1 MSTIRPIFSCGQTT
15 VKFSPQLIGFAL
27 VSLVIHLALILSN
40 QVNIQPDS
48 GGASALRVHI
58 ITHHNETPG
67 ETPETLKISRQSHQ
81 PASTTQ
87 NKTKYLPKLVALKKS
102 ASQTVSAHVPK
113 KQPKEEA
120 AEIIITAKKSLPVKA
135 IPQAPTSIVA
145 PTPGKTTLITAA
157 VRDRQATAA
166 RNRAIDQERNA
177 LTHQLQQALKRYF
190 NYPLLARRRG
200 WQGEVLISFTL
211 GSSGKI
217 TDIRIA
223 SSSGHNMLDRA
234 ALTTLRKIDRIAS
247 VPQYTHSFELPVIYQ
262 LQDG

>member
-15 VKFSPQLIGFAL
+15 VKFSPQLTGFAL
-27 VSLVIHLALILSN
+27 VSLAIHLALILSN
-40 QVNIQPDS
+40 QANIQPDS

-58 ITHHNETPG
+58 ITHHS
-67 ETPETLKISRQSHQ
+67 ETPETLKISRQSPQ

-102 ASQTVSAHVPK
+102 ASQTVPAHVPK
-113 KQPKEEA
+113 KQQKEEA

-157 VRDRQATAA
+157 VRDKQATAA
-166 RNRAIDQERNA
+166 RNRAIDHERNA
-177 LTHQLQQALKRYF
+177 LTHHLQQALKRYF

-200 WQGEVLISFTL
+200 WQGEVLIAFTL
-211 GSSGKI
+211 ASNGKI
-217 TDIRIA
+217 MDIHIA
-223 SSSGHNMLDRA
+223 NSSGHNMLDRA
-234 ALTTLRKIDRIAS
+234 ALTTLSKIGRIENT
-247 VPQYTHSFELPVIYQ
+247 PQYTHSFELPVIYQ